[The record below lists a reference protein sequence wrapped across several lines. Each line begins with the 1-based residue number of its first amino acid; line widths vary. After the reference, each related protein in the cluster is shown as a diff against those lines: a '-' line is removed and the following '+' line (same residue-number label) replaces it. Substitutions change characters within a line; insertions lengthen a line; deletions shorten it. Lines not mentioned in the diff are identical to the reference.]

1 MTTSEIVLSCRG
13 LAKTYV
19 SGPLKVPVLLGI
31 DLDVRRGESVAI
43 IGASGSGKSTLL
55 HLLGGLDQPS
65 AGSVMLAGQPLTTLG
80 ERARGEVRNRSLG
93 FIYQFHHL
101 LQEFTA
107 AENVAI
113 PLFIRRMARSQAM
126 PLANAM
132 LERVGMSPRALHF
145 PAELSGGE
153 RQRVAFARA
162 LVTQPECVLADE
174 PTGNLDR
181 TTALHVFD
189 LLLELNRN
197 YAASLVIV
205 THDLDLAART
215 DRVLRLLD
223 GSLQPISA

>member
-1 MTTSEIVLSCRG
+1 MADVVLSCRG
-13 LAKTYV
+13 LSKTYV

-31 DLDVRRGESVAI
+31 DLDVMRGESVAI

-55 HLLGGLDQPS
+55 HLLGGLDTAS
-65 AGSVMLAGQPLTTLG
+65 AGEVTLAGQPLSSMG
-80 ERARGEVRNRSLG
+80 ERARGELRNKSLG

-113 PLFIRRMARSQAM
+113 PLFIRKMTKAEAM
-126 PLANAM
+126 PLANTM
-132 LERVGMSPRALHF
+132 LDRVGMSKRALHL

-174 PTGNLDR
+174 PTGNLDH
-181 TTALHVFD
+181 TTALQVFD
-189 LLLELNRN
+189 LLLHLNRT
-197 YAASLVIV
+197 YSASLVIV
-205 THDLDLAART
+205 THDLELAART
-215 DRVLRLLD
+215 DRVFRLLD
-223 GSLQPISA
+223 GVLQPV